1 MAAGAQH
8 RFGCA
13 PPVAD
18 PVEFSEFTEFA
29 IAYIKQ
35 TFTPVYSPTDD
46 LEEWLEASQY
56 SETDKEKLR
65 EAWYVYSHEDYL
77 TRTTCGA
84 FCKDEF
90 YMEMKPARS
99 INARPDLLKCMF
111 GPLVQHIEKVVFEHP
126 AFIKKIPMVDRP
138 KYILAIMASALPII
152 VEGDDGL
159 LRGMASDYSA
169 FESLFTLD
177 LIRACERALF
187 LHMLG
192 GGKVAHKFVNILDR
206 VCYGQNR
213 NRYSS
218 GLRLAVDA
226 KRMSGEM
233 FTSLGNGIT
242 NLLVLVFLFEKYVK
256 RGVSITPAHFEAL
269 GLRAKL
275 EHHDDP
281 SEASFCGM
289 VFDPVDQQIIRDP
302 RATLVK
308 LGWSR
313 LPYVH
318 SSTKTLTKLLRLK
331 ALSMAYESESCPVL
345 SAIARRLLFL
355 TAPVVKYDTWL
366 LKYCQTNWEREWMTT
381 NRRVLTW
388 PEIGLGT
395 RSLFEKLYGIS
406 VADQLELERIAGEMT
421 LGPAPQALLDLLD
434 LPLELRE
441 FWDVYVSPSPNA
453 GEGWARHGG
462 DPACA
467 SVKARPTSQ

>member
-18 PVEFSEFTEFA
+18 AVEFAEFDCHTTM
-29 IAYIKQ
+29 YISS
-35 TFTPVYSPTDD
+35 TFTPLHTPSDD

-65 EAWYVYSHEDYL
+65 KTWYLFSHEGYK
-77 TRTTCGA
+77 TRMTCGA

-99 INARPDLLKCMF
+99 INARHDLLKCML
-111 GPLVQHIEKVVFEHP
+111 GPLVQAIEKDVFMHP
-126 AFIKKIPMVDRP
+126 SFIKKIPMNERP
-138 KYILAIMASALPII
+138 KYILAIMASILPII

-159 LRGMASDYSA
+159 LKGMASDYSA

-177 LIRACERALF
+177 LIRACERKLIVY
-187 LHMLG
+187 MLG
-192 GGKVAHKFVNILDR
+192 GGKVAQKFANIIDT
-206 VCYGQNR
+206 VCYGTNR

-218 GLRLAVDA
+218 GLKVSVEA

-242 NLLVLVFLFEKYVK
+242 NLLVLVFLFNKYVSK
-256 RGVSITPAHFEAL
+256 GIKITPAHFEAL

-313 LPYVH
+313 MPYVQ

-331 ALSMAYESESCPVL
+331 ALSLAYESESCPVL

-355 TAPVVKYDTWL
+355 TKPAVKYDSWL
-366 LKYCQTNWEREWMTT
+366 LKYCTRWEKEWMID
-381 NRRVLTW
+381 NEKKALTW
-388 PEIGLGT
+388 PEIGQGT
-395 RSLFEKLYGIS
+395 RSLFAKLYGIS
-406 VADQLELERIAGEMT
+406 VADQLAAERIAETME
-421 LGPAPQALLDLLD
+421 LGPAPLALLELLD
-434 LPLELRE
+434 LPLTLRE

-453 GEGWARHGG
+453 GVGWATHGG

-467 SVKARPTSQ
+467 GKAQPVAQ